1 MGMAESR
8 GKIATST
15 KDLLALWANTKLQW
29 NDANAQQFEDAILRP
44 LEQDVRSATQAM
56 DQMGALLSSIRR
68 ECGE

>member
-15 KDLLALWANTKLQW
+15 KDLLSLWANTKLEW

-56 DQMGALLSSIRR
+56 DQMGSLLSSIRR
-68 ECGE
+68 ECSE